1 MKRSSQKTAEVP
13 LAKLI
18 KPVLAA
24 ALVVVIGMILVYFI
38 IHLKRRPGI
47 PPENKEIA
55 PHKIEVQEKVD
66 FFDFKGKIKV
76 KAARRYL
83 GEDNFYHLVG
93 PVEII
98 DQGKKGGGEVSIA
111 GESVTYDKDMKHF
124 VIQGKVKVRSRGA
137 LLEAENFDYNRKE
150 EIFKTESGIVLS
162 SPRFSGSAKQAV
174 YSLKENEMSLE
185 YDVEFKIIPRLENP
199 EPLQFKADK
208 LVYSLRDRKGRIE
221 SRTDESPIILLHG
234 KSRGRANLIE
244 FEQFYDDD
252 DLKILFLKGRVNV
265 SLDEKENVGPP
276 KKTKKPDEKA
286 VPGGPQ
292 QSREW
297 NFFRSE
303 KQEIEAEEI
312 KIRTFLNLPELHA
325 VESKGGCSFKFIS
338 ASGEQT
344 HVRGEAVDFIFNRGA
359 KLREFRVFEKARIFS
374 FLKDGRPDRLVEGE
388 TIILDGD
395 TQIVRVQGKNDVP
408 ARFASQ
414 RNEVAAEGIEI
425 SIQDDS
431 FGAKGGAKAIL
442 RPQMETSAGTGFFA
456 KDKPV
461 FANAVSMRYS
471 AGEKRFILSGQA
483 KMWQDKE
490 VLLGQ
495 EVSFNEETGEM
506 QGRGDI
512 KSFFSH
518 TPKEGEKEERVEMS
532 AERMSYVPKDNQM
545 IYEGGKDRCSLIT
558 RNVVLRAGLI
568 TVLPGEVAGKVRSMR
583 ATKNVTI
590 IQEAKEAV
598 GETADY
604 DVEKDTMVLTGRP
617 VLTLKDK
624 GTVRGDK
631 LTFRL
636 ADGTILVE
644 NRDQQRSVAVIKS

>member
-1 MKRSSQKTAEVP
+1 MKRSPQKTAKVP
-13 LAKLI
+13 PAKLI
-18 KPVLAA
+18 KPALAA
-24 ALVVVIGMILVYFI
+24 ALVVVIGTILVYFI
-38 IHLKRRPGI
+38 VHLKRRPTI
-47 PPENKEIA
+47 PPDNKEIA
-55 PHKIEVQEKVD
+55 QQKIEVQEKVD

-76 KAARRYL
+76 TAARRYL
-83 GEDNFYHLVG
+83 GEDNLYHLVG

-111 GESVTYDKDMKHF
+111 GQSVIYDKDMKHF
-124 VIQGKVKVRSRGA
+124 AMQGKVKVRSQGV
-137 LLEAENFDYNRKE
+137 LLEAENFDYNREE
-150 EIFKTESGIVLS
+150 EIFRTASGIILS
-162 SPRFSGSAKQAV
+162 SPRFSGSSKQAV

-185 YDVEFKIIPRLENP
+185 YDVEFKIVPRLENP

-244 FEQFYDDD
+244 FEQFYDND
-252 DLKILFLKGRVNV
+252 DLKVLFLKGRVKV
-265 SLDEKENVGPP
+265 DLDEKENVGPQ
-276 KKTKKPDEKA
+276 KKTKMPDEKA

-292 QSREW
+292 PGREW

-312 KIRTFLNLPELHA
+312 KIRAFLNLPELHA

-338 ASGEQT
+338 ASGEKT
-344 HVRGEAVDFIFNRGA
+344 HVRGEAVDFIFSRGA
-359 KLREFRVFEKARIFS
+359 RLREFRVFEEARIS
-374 FLKDGRPDRLVEGE
+374 SLLKDSQQDRLVEGK
-388 TIILDGD
+388 TIILDGK
-395 TQIVRVQGKNDVP
+395 TQIVRVQGKNGVS
-408 ARFASQ
+408 ARFASP
-414 RNEVAAEGIEI
+414 RNEVTAAEIEI

-431 FGAKGGAKAIL
+431 FGAKGGAKAVL
-442 RPQMETSAGTGFFA
+442 RPQMETSSATGFFA

-461 FANAVSMRYS
+461 FANAGSMRYS
-471 AGEKRFILSGQA
+471 AGEKRFILSGQV
-483 KMWQDKE
+483 KMWQDKK

-506 QGRGDI
+506 QGHGDI
-512 KSFFSH
+512 KSIFPH
-518 TPKEGEKEERVEMS
+518 TPKEGEKEERVEIS
-532 AERMSYVPKDNQM
+532 AGRMSYDPKANQ
-545 IYEGGKDRCSLIT
+545 IFYEDGCSLKM
-558 RNVVLRAGLI
+558 RNIDLSAGLI
-568 TVLPGEVAGKVRSMR
+568 TVLPGEAAGKVRSMR
-583 ATKNVTI
+583 ATKKVTI
-590 IQEAKEAV
+590 IQEAREAV
-598 GETADY
+598 GETAEY

-636 ADGTILVE
+636 GDGTILVE
-644 NRDQQRSVAVIKS
+644 NQDQQRSVAVIKS

>member
-1 MKRSSQKTAEVP
+1 V
-13 LAKLI
+13 
-18 KPVLAA
+18 
-24 ALVVVIGMILVYFI
+24 
-38 IHLKRRPGI
+38 
-47 PPENKEIA
+47 
-55 PHKIEVQEKVD
+55 
-66 FFDFKGKIKV
+66 
-76 KAARRYL
+76 
-83 GEDNFYHLVG
+83 
-93 PVEII
+93 
-98 DQGKKGGGEVSIA
+98 
-111 GESVTYDKDMKHF
+111 
-124 VIQGKVKVRSRGA
+124 
-137 LLEAENFDYNRKE
+137 
-150 EIFKTESGIVLS
+150 
-162 SPRFSGSAKQAV
+162 
-174 YSLKENEMSLE
+174 
-185 YDVEFKIIPRLENP
+185 
-199 EPLQFKADK
+199 
-208 LVYSLRDRKGRIE
+208 
-221 SRTDESPIILLHG
+221 
-234 KSRGRANLIE
+234 
-244 FEQFYDDD
+244 
-252 DLKILFLKGRVNV
+252 LFLKGRVKV
-265 SLDEKENVGPP
+265 SLDEKENVEPQ

-286 VPGGPQ
+286 GPGGPQ
-292 QSREW
+292 QGREW

-359 KLREFRVFEKARIFS
+359 KLRGFRVIQEARIS
-374 FLKDGRPDRLVEGE
+374 SLLKDGRPDRLVEGE

-395 TQIVRVQGKNDVP
+395 TQIVHVQGKNDVP
-408 ARFASQ
+408 ARFVSQ

-431 FGAKGGAKAIL
+431 FGAKGGAKAVL
-442 RPQMETSAGTGFFA
+442 RPQMEKSAATGFFA
-456 KDKPV
+456 KDKAV

-483 KMWQDKE
+483 KMWQDKA

-512 KSFFSH
+512 KSFFPH
-518 TPKEGEKEERVEMS
+518 TPKEGEKEERVEIS

-624 GTVRGDK
+624 GTVKGDK

>member
-1 MKRSSQKTAEVP
+1 VKRSPQKTVKVS
-13 LAKLI
+13 LAKLV
-18 KPVLAA
+18 KPVLAV

-55 PHKIEVQEKVD
+55 QQKIEVQEKVN

-76 KAARRYL
+76 NAARRYL
-83 GEDNFYHLVG
+83 GEDNLYHLVG

-111 GESVTYDKDMKHF
+111 GDSVVYDKDMQHF
-124 VIQGKVKVRSRGA
+124 VMRGKVKVRSQGVQ
-137 LLEAENFDYNRKE
+137 LEAEDFDYNREK
-150 EIFKTESGIVLS
+150 EIFKTESGIILS
-162 SPRFSGSAKQAV
+162 SQRFSGSSKQAV
-174 YSLKENEMSLE
+174 YSLKENVMSLE
-185 YDVEFKIIPRLENP
+185 YDVEFKIIPRLENS

-221 SRTDESPIILLHG
+221 SRADESTIILSHG
-234 KSRGRANLIE
+234 KSRGRANLVE

-252 DLKILFLKGRVNV
+252 DLKVLFLKGKVKV
-265 SLDEKENVGPP
+265 SLDEKENVEPQN
-276 KKTKKPDEKA
+276 KTKKPEDKP
-286 VPGGPQ
+286 VPGGTQPGP
-292 QSREW
+292 EW

-303 KQEIEAEEI
+303 KQEIEADEV
-312 KIRTFLNLPELHA
+312 KIRAFLNLPELHA
-325 VESKGGCSFKFIS
+325 IESKGGCSFKFIS

-359 KLREFRVFEKARIFS
+359 QLREFRVFEEARITS
-374 FLKDGRPDRLVEGE
+374 LLKDGQPDRLVEGK
-388 TIILDGD
+388 TIILDGE
-395 TQIVRVQGKNDVP
+395 TQIVRVQGQSGVP

-414 RNEVAAEGIEI
+414 RNEVEADGIEI
-425 SIQDDS
+425 SIKDDS
-431 FGAKGGAKAIL
+431 FGAKGGAKAVL
-442 RPQMETSAGTGFFA
+442 RPQMETSAATGFFA

-461 FANAVSMRYS
+461 FANAQSMRYL
-471 AGEKRFILSGQA
+471 AGEKRFLLSGQA

-512 KSFFSH
+512 KSFFPH
-518 TPKEGEKEERVEMS
+518 TPKEGEKEERVEIS
-532 AERMSYVPKDNQM
+532 AERVSYEPKDNRM

-558 RNVVLRAGLI
+558 RNVLLRAGLI
-568 TVLPGEVAGKVRSMR
+568 AVLPGDTAGKVRSMR

-590 IQEAKEAV
+590 IQGEREAA
-598 GETADY
+598 GEMAEY
-604 DVEKDTMVLTGRP
+604 DVEKDTMAVTGRP

-624 GTVRGDK
+624 GTVSGDK
-631 LTFRL
+631 LTFHL
-636 ADGTILVE
+636 GDGTIFVE
-644 NRDQQRSVAVIKS
+644 NQDQQRSVAVIKS

>member
-1 MKRSSQKTAEVP
+1 VKRSQQKTAKVP
-13 LAKLI
+13 PAKLI
-18 KPVLAA
+18 KPALAA
-24 ALVVVIGMILVYFI
+24 ALVVVIGTILVYFI
-38 IHLKRRPGI
+38 VHLKRRPII
-47 PPENKEIA
+47 PPDNKEIA
-55 PHKIEVQEKVD
+55 QQKIEVQEKVD

-83 GEDNFYHLVG
+83 GEDNLYHLVG
-93 PVEII
+93 PVEIV
-98 DQGKKGGGEVSIA
+98 DRGKKGGGEISIS
-111 GESVTYDKDMKHF
+111 GESVIYDKDMKHF
-124 VIQGKVKVRSRGA
+124 AMQGKVKVRSQGV
-137 LLEAENFDYNRKE
+137 LLEAEHFDYNREE

-174 YSLKENEMSLE
+174 YALKENAISLE
-185 YDVEFKIIPRLENP
+185 DDVEFKIVPRLENP

-208 LVYSLRDRKGRIE
+208 LTYSVRDRKGRIE
-221 SRTDESPIILLHG
+221 SRTDEFPISLLHG
-234 KSRGRANLIE
+234 KSRGRAALIE

-252 DLKILFLKGRVNV
+252 DLKMLCLKGRVKV
-265 SLDEKENVGPP
+265 TLDEKGNVEPQ
-276 KKTKKPDEKA
+276 KKTKKPGKKA

-292 QSREW
+292 QGREW
-297 NFFRSE
+297 DFFRSE

-312 KIRTFLNLPELHA
+312 KIKAFLNLPELHA
-325 VESKGGCSFKFIS
+325 LESKGGCFFKFIS

-344 HVRGEAVDFIFNRGA
+344 HVQGEAVDFIFNRGA
-359 KLREFRVFEKARIFS
+359 KLREFRVFEGARIS
-374 FLKDGRPDRLVEGE
+374 SLLEDNRPDRLIEGM
-388 TIILDGD
+388 TMILDGE
-395 TQIVRVQGKNDVP
+395 TQIIRVQGKNDAP
-408 ARFASQ
+408 ARFTSQ
-414 RNEVAAEGIEI
+414 RNEVTAEAIEI

-431 FGAKGGAKAIL
+431 FGAMGGAKAVL
-442 RPQMETSAGTGFFA
+442 RPQMDPDAAPGFFA

-461 FANAVSMRYS
+461 FANAMSMRYS

-495 EVSFNEETGEM
+495 EVAFNEETGEM
-506 QGRGDI
+506 QGQGDI
-512 KSFFSH
+512 KSFFPH
-518 TPKEGEKEERVEMS
+518 TPKEGEKEERVEIS
-532 AERMSYVPKDNQM
+532 AERMSYEPKVHQM
-545 IYEGGKDRCSLIT
+545 IYEGAKDRCSLIT

-568 TVLPGEVAGKVRSMR
+568 TVLPGEVAGKARSMR

-590 IQEAKEAV
+590 VQEAKEAV

-624 GTVRGDK
+624 STVRGDK

-636 ADGTILVE
+636 GDGTILVE
-644 NRDQQRSVAVIKS
+644 NQDQQRSVAVIKS